1 MLESLGLDRDKII
14 NTTANMLL
22 EAGIVRHS
30 EKELILSY
38 LADRT
43 PRDLLLCLLM
53 AHDMREMTL
62 SLGG

>member
-1 MLESLGLDRDKII
+1 MLEALGLDHDKVI
-14 NTTANMLL
+14 NVTANMLL
-22 EAGIVRHS
+22 EAGIIRHS
-30 EKELILSY
+30 EKELIFTY

-62 SLGG
+62 SLGS